1 MNQAFFKTLNN
12 SNFRVLKCYPV
23 AIDLNTLI
31 ENKGRLIMTLILII
45 FIILFIIFII
55 KGNKQLAINLQKVI
69 DIIMSSSNNNKKL
82 KIEIKKIDK
91 KLKNEKN
98 KSIYT
103 TDKGKKINNI
113 KNRKNIGKSKFKTKS
128 NPLKKSKTKVTKKKK
143 NDEFKLTKASTKEY
157 KKSKKDIC
165 LSPSS
170 NYRSKLIKDKP
181 LIGQSISSN
190 LLIKSKFKK
199 LDKLAKVKTNK
210 SNKIIKN
217 EKKFLMNDKELNN
230 LEYKKALIYD
240 KRTYFQYYM
249 SLLKKKHILL
259 FAFIPANDYNLQYLK
274 ISLLLLS
281 FSLSLNINGFFFSD
295 KTMHKIYE
303 DEGVVN
309 YLYQITEILLTTI
322 ISSVITLVL
331 RKLSLIEDNILKLKK
346 QKKSDKTLEMIRKAQ
361 KCIKIQFIVFFILS
375 FLLLFFFWY
384 FVSCFCGVYVNTQI
398 ILLNDTLISFGL
410 SMVYPFGLNL
420 LPGLL
425 RIPAL
430 KDKKKDK
437 ECMYTISRYISL
449 I

>member
-1 MNQAFFKTLNN
+1 
-12 SNFRVLKCYPV
+12 
-23 AIDLNTLI
+23 
-31 ENKGRLIMTLILII
+31 
-45 FIILFIIFII
+45 
-55 KGNKQLAINLQKVI
+55 
-69 DIIMSSSNNNKKL
+69 
-82 KIEIKKIDK
+82 
-91 KLKNEKN
+91 
-98 KSIYT
+98 
-103 TDKGKKINNI
+103 
-113 KNRKNIGKSKFKTKS
+113 
-128 NPLKKSKTKVTKKKK
+128 
-143 NDEFKLTKASTKEY
+143 
-157 KKSKKDIC
+157 
-165 LSPSS
+165 
-170 NYRSKLIKDKP
+170 
-181 LIGQSISSN
+181 
-190 LLIKSKFKK
+190 

-240 KRTYFQYYM
+240 KRTYFQYYL

-274 ISLLLLS
+274 ISLLVLS

-331 RKLSLIEDNILKLKK
+331 RKLSLIEDNILKIKK
-346 QKKSDKTLEMIRKAQ
+346 QKKSDKTIEMIRKAQ

-375 FLLLFFFWY
+375 FLLLFSFWY